1 LIYRYVL
8 FAYAGGPHEDVSFP
22 IAAVCVPF
30 GSEAG
35 SGVIF
40 VGNDWEK
47 TVNHNHRDYIEDSLQ
62 DWANWMEREPGMIP
76 PNILDLSVGP
86 FRTVQEGECD
96 EQHLDTLIERFF
108 TGSYRHFASH

>member
-1 LIYRYVL
+1 MIYRYVL

-35 SGVIF
+35 NPVIF

-47 TVNHNHRDYIEDSLQ
+47 TVNDNHRNYIDDSLQ
-62 DWANWMEREPGMIP
+62 DWTSWMESQPGVIP
-76 PNILDLSVGP
+76 PNVLDLSVGP
-86 FRTVQEGECD
+86 IRTVQEGECD
-96 EQHLDTLIERFF
+96 EQQLSAVIEAFF
-108 TGSYRHFASH
+108 TGLYRRFA